1 MAKKPLLARPLYE
14 YNPRQL
20 ALIDD
25 ATLRKEYTRLR
36 DIAQK
41 RLQRL
46 GQSEQGRE
54 SDIYVSNVGAFPTIK
69 KMGGNVNKYN
79 LIKLARFVANDMSTV
94 RGQKAV
100 ISKTVKSLNAVG
112 ITSVTKGNL
121 DDYGDMMEYI
131 RAVGYDAMLYEIKKG
146 KKREKVSLYKP
157 EFFNDLFEIWQSED
171 NPEEAVLDAIDK
183 RSKLEGIQGFN
194 R

>member
-1 MAKKPLLARPLYE
+1 MAKKALLDRPLYE

-20 ALIDD
+20 AQIDD

-46 GQSEQGRE
+46 GRSEEYKQS
-54 SDIYVSNVGAFPTIK
+54 SIYIANVGAFPTIK
-69 KMGGNVNKYN
+69 QMGGKVNKYN
-79 LIKLARFVANDMSTV
+79 MIKLARFVANPMSTV
-94 RGQKAV
+94 KGQKDN
-100 ISKTVKSLNAVG
+100 ILRMVKSLHESG
-112 ITSVTKGNL
+112 IKSVTSENL
-121 DDYGDMMEYI
+121 SDYGAMMEYV
-131 RAVGYDAMLYEIKKG
+131 RALGYDVMLYAAQAG
-146 KKREKVSLYKP
+146 SREKVSLYGSD
-157 EFFNDLFEIWQSED
+157 FFEEMFYQWQNAE
-171 NPEEAVLDAIDK
+171 NPEEAVLNAINE

>member
-41 RLQRL
+41 RLHRL
-46 GQSEQGRE
+46 GQTEQGRN
-54 SDIYVSNVGAFPTIK
+54 SAVYVSNVGAFPTIK
-69 KMGGNVNKYN
+69 NMGGKVNKYK
-79 LIKLARFVANDMSTV
+79 LIKLARFVSNPMSTIK
-94 RGQKAV
+94 GQKAAV
-100 ISKTVKSLNAVG
+100 SKAVKSLQEYG
-112 ITSVTKGNL
+112 ITSIRQENI
-121 DDYGDMMEYI
+121 DEYGSMMDYI
-131 RAVGYDAMLYEIKKG
+131 RALGYDKMLYAAQAG
-146 KKREKVSLYKP
+146 KREKVALYGP
-157 EFFNDLFEIWQSED
+157 EFFNELFDIWLESD
-171 NPEEAVLDAIDK
+171 NPEEEVLNAINA

>member
-1 MAKKPLLARPLYE
+1 MAKKPLLARPLYQ

-46 GQSEQGRE
+46 GQTEQGRN
-54 SDIYVSNVGAFPTIK
+54 SSIYVSNVGAFPIIK
-69 KMGGNVNKYN
+69 NMGGKVNKYK
-79 LIKLARFVANDMSTV
+79 LIKLARFVSNSMSTIK
-94 RGQKAV
+94 GQKAAV
-100 ISKTVKSLNAVG
+100 SKAVKSLQEYG
-112 ITSVTKGNL
+112 ITSIRQENI
-121 DDYGDMMEYI
+121 DEYGSMMAYI
-131 RAVGYDAMLYEIKKG
+131 CDLGYDKMLYAAQAG
-146 KKREKVSLYKP
+146 KREKVALYGP
-157 EFFNDLFEIWQSED
+157 DFFSELFDTWLESE
-171 NPEEAVLDAIDK
+171 NPEEAVLNAINE

>member
-1 MAKKPLLARPLYE
+1 MAKKHLLARPLYE

-46 GQSEQGRE
+46 SQTERGRQSAV
-54 SDIYVSNVGAFPTIK
+54 YVSNVGAFPTIK
-69 KMGGNVNKYN
+69 QMGGKVNKYK
-79 LIKLARFVANDMSTV
+79 LIKLARFVSNPMSTV
-94 RGQKAV
+94 KGQKTV
-100 ISKTVKSLNAVG
+100 ISKTVKSLQEYG
-112 ITSVTKGNL
+112 IASIRQENI
-121 DDYGDMMEYI
+121 DEYGSMMEYI
-131 RAVGYDAMLYEIKKG
+131 CALGYDKILYAAQAG
-146 KKREKVSLYKP
+146 KREKVTLYGP
-157 EFFNDLFEIWQSED
+157 EFFSDLFDTWLESD
-171 NPEEAVLDAIDK
+171 NPEEAVLNAINE